1 MRGLRGM
8 EQLAA
13 AAVIISL
20 MGACGGGSA
29 PPASSSS
36 PSSSSPPPA
45 AMPAVSEATAKSLH
59 AIFDREWEWRLQD
72 WPLLATSIGDHRYDD
87 KLPDVGLAAWKA
99 RADKTDGYLKELAA
113 IERDTLNAVDRIN
126 YDMFKAQLE
135 DRRAGFTFD
144 EHVMPLNA
152 DSGFHTD
159 FALAPKQMAFATA
172 ADYDK
177 YLSRLKA
184 FPKYVDDQIG
194 LMREG
199 LKKGIT
205 IPRAALAGIESSIQ
219 PLITD
224 DPTKSPLWDPF
235 TRVPAVLDRA
245 TRDRLQNDGR
255 AAIAND
261 VTPAYK
267 KFLTFMTADYVP
279 GSRATL
285 AASDLPNGKDYY
297 AFLVKRFTTVDV
309 TWEQVH
315 QTGLD
320 QVAAIQKEMDEAMK
334 KSGFKGTFPEFLK
347 FLRTDPRFY
356 PKTGDALLKEASS
369 IAKRMDAK
377 LPMLFGKL
385 PRQPYGVSPVPE
397 YLAPKYTA
405 GRYSPNP
412 PGGTEPGYYWVNT
425 YALDTRPLYN
435 LEALTLHEAVPGHHL
450 QGALS
455 YEIEGLPPFR
465 KWTYISAFGEGWGLY
480 SEWLGIE
487 AGFYTDPYSNFGR
500 LTYAMWRAARL
511 VVDTGLHAKGWTRQQ
526 AIDYLAQHTALSVHE
541 CTTETDRYIS
551 WPGQALSY
559 KTGELKI
566 RELRRRAEQTLGAKF
581 DVRRFHDAV
590 LGNGSVPLTVLEQV
604 IDEFIA
610 AEQKR

>member
-1 MRGLRGM
+1 M

-13 AAVIISL
+13 AAVAISL
-20 MGACGGGSA
+20 MNACGGGSA

-36 PSSSSPPPA
+36 SSPASSASPA
-45 AMPAVSEATAKSLH
+45 PGAMPAVSEATAKSLH
-59 AIFDREWEWRLQD
+59 SLFDREWEWRLQD
-72 WPLLATSIGDHRYDD
+72 WPLLATGIGDHRYDD
-87 KLPDVGLAAWKA
+87 KLPDAGLASWKA
-99 RADKTDGYLKELAA
+99 RADKTDAFRQELAA
-113 IERDTLNAVDRIN
+113 IERGTLRAVHRTTSE
-126 YDMFKAQLE
+126 MFKAQLE
-135 DRRAGFTFD
+135 ERRDSFRFD
-144 EHVMPLNA
+144 EHLMPLNA

-159 FALAPKQMAFATA
+159 FALVPKQMAFATA

-177 YLSRLKA
+177 YIARLQA
-184 FPKYVDDQIG
+184 FPKYVDDQIE

-205 IPRAALAGIESSIQ
+205 IPRAALAGIESSIT
-219 PLITD
+219 PLIAD
-224 DPTKSPLWDPF
+224 DAAKSPLWEPF
-235 TRVPAVLDRA
+235 ARVPVALAALDQA
-245 TRDRLQNDGR
+245 TRDRVQNDGR
-255 AAIAND
+255 TAIASG
-261 VTPAYK
+261 VTPAYR
-267 KFLTFMTADYVP
+267 KFLEFMSKEYIP
-279 GSRATL
+279 GSRTTL
-285 AASDLPNGKDYY
+285 GASELPNGKEYY
-297 AFLVKRFTTVDV
+297 AYLVKRFTTVDV

-315 QTGLD
+315 QTGLE
-320 QVAAIQKEMDEAMK
+320 QVAAIQKEMDEAMQ
-334 KSGFKGTFPEFLK
+334 KSGFKGTFPQFLK
-347 FLRTDPRFY
+347 FLRSDPRFY
-356 PKTGDALLKEASS
+356 PKTGDALLKEASY

-412 PGGTEPGYYWVNT
+412 PGGMEPGYYWVNT
-425 YALDTRPLYN
+425 YALNTRPLYN

-455 YEIEGLPPFR
+455 YEVEGLPAFR

-480 SEWLGIE
+480 SEWLGLE

-526 AIDYLAQHTALSVHE
+526 AIDYLAEHTALSVHE

-566 RELRRRAEQTLGAKF
+566 RELRRRAEQALGAKF

-610 AEQKR
+610 SEQKR